1 MTIIK
6 SASKTSLC
14 YFLLLLKV
22 SILASEG
29 IIDEKNRLKTVSLL
43 WVKGLLQAA
52 KLQGVEERQV
62 LQQAQIVESSLS
74 EGRISLDDT
83 LSIWRAVEEL
93 TADPLFGFHMGLALK
108 PTHFQLIAFTMLSS
122 PTLGDAIE
130 KILKYQRLISDGGSF
145 TLVNVSSEEVS
156 LVYNPHA
163 DNFSYHQIDVVMVA
177 VISFARWLLGQQ
189 LAPRNINFC
198 HAELGGGKEYQEFFS
213 CPVAFDQ
220 EQNSIIFSASLMQEA
235 LPGFDPQLAS
245 MHEQMADTQL
255 ENLSKPDIIARLQE
269 LMTESDMAISRDRIA
284 EKLGMSGRSLQRK
297 LQEQGSSF
305 QQVYDDYRHKKALSL
320 LQVEKLS
327 LLDISLQLGFSETS
341 TFYRAFKRW
350 QGITPG
356 EYRLQLSK
364 T

>member
-1 MTIIK
+1 M
-6 SASKTSLC
+6 
-14 YFLLLLKV
+14 
-22 SILASEG
+22 
-29 IIDEKNRLKTVSLL
+29 KTVSLL

-52 KLQGVEERQV
+52 ELQGLEELQI
-62 LQQAQIVESSLS
+62 LQQAQVAEKALT

-83 LSIWRAVEEL
+83 LAIWRAVEEL

-108 PTHFQLIAFTMLSS
+108 PTHFQLVAFTMLSS

-145 TLVNVSSEEVS
+145 TVLDVSAEEVA
-156 LVYNPHA
+156 LVYQPNA

-177 VISFARWLLGQQ
+177 VISFARWLLGQDI
-189 LAPRNINFC
+189 APKGINFC
-198 HAELGGGKEYQEFFS
+198 HAQLGGAEEYQNFFS
-213 CPVAFDQ
+213 CPIAFEQ
-220 EQNSIIFSASLMQEA
+220 EQNSIIFSAHLMQEA

-245 MHEQMADTQL
+245 MHEQMADSQL
-255 ENLSKPDIIARLQE
+255 ESLSKPDIIARLQG
-269 LMTESDMAISRDRIA
+269 LMMQSEMAISRDRIA
-284 EKLGMSGRSLQRK
+284 EQLGMSGRSLQRK

-305 QQVYDDYRHKKALSL
+305 QQVYDDYRYKKALTL
-320 LQVEKLS
+320 LQDEQLS
-327 LLDISLQLGFSETS
+327 LLDISLQLGFSESS

-356 EYRLQLSK
+356 EYRLQILK